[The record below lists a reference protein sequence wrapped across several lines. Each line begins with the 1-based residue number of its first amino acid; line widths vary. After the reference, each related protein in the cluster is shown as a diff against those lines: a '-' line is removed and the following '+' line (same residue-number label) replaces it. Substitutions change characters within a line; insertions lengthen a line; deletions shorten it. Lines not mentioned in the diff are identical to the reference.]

1 MLMSNKI
8 IPVNFQGYEISFNN
22 DGWINATEAAKR
34 FDKRPNDWLALQSTE
49 NYLSALAK
57 ALNISVTG
65 KTGNGLV
72 KTKIGGNSQGTW
84 LHPKLAVAFARWLSD
99 EFAVWCDMQIDN
111 LIRNGKDWKTS
122 RRESALG
129 YRAMSDAVLL
139 VRQALGK
146 EVKPYHFMNEA
157 KLINGIMTGIY
168 EGRDRDQLSREELDL
183 VILLENRNSILIAMG
198 HSYDQRKKEL
208 IAFLAQ
214 LTIKYIAA

>member
-1 MLMSNKI
+1 MSNKI

>member
-1 MLMSNKI
+1 MSKV

-22 DGWINATEAAKR
+22 DGWINATDAAER
-34 FDKRPNDWLALQSTE
+34 FGKRPAKWLELSSTK
-49 NYLSALAK
+49 NYIAALA
-57 ALNISVTG
+57 NILDGEADVR
-65 KTGNGLV
+65 KKDFGLV
-72 KTKIGGNSQGTW
+72 KAKKGGNNQGTW

-111 LIRNGKDWKTS
+111 LIRNGKDWKIS

-129 YRAMSDAVLL
+129 YRSMSDAVSL

-146 EVKPYHFMNEA
+146 EIKPHHFINEA
-157 KLINGIMTGIY
+157 RLINGIMTGVY
-168 EGRDRDQLSREELDL
+168 KGRDRDQLSREELDL

-208 IAFLAQ
+208 IVFLAQ
-214 LTIKYIAA
+214 LTIKHIAA